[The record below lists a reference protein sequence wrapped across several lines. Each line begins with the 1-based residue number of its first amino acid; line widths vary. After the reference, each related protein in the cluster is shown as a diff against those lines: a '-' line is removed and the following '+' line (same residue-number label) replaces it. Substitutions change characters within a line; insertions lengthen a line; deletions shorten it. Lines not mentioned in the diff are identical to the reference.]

1 MFPPLFLPLAGWE
14 QPPRRHV
21 ASHAPRGAPVTRP
34 RYSAQTLAV
43 LARAMAPEDAAVFLA
58 SNRAKDPHAVASGR
72 AADAAGRALETYLN
86 GQHAAA
92 LKAGLANIRKVGAP
106 VLVNGDGKPYEWA
119 GRGPADY
126 VGALRG
132 GRAVAVE
139 AKSTEG
145 RFSRREVPQHQQD
158 DLSHTADLGGLA
170 LLVLELRDAGAI
182 YAVEWSRV
190 PWRVTKAVVGGRVQT
205 RETVGADELAGCEVP
220 AKGIYL
226 GRWC

>member
-1 MFPPLFLPLAGWE
+1 MA
-14 QPPRRHV
+14 R
-21 ASHAPRGAPVTRP
+21 A
-34 RYSAQTLAV
+34 RYSAQTLMARARYSAQTLMV
-43 LARAMAPEDAAVFLA
+43 LARAMDPEDAATFLA

-86 GQHAAA
+86 GQHLAA
-92 LKAGLANIRKVGAP
+92 LKAGVANVRKVGAP
-106 VLVNGDGKPYEWA
+106 VLVGGDGKPYEWA

-126 VGALRG
+126 VGALKG
-132 GRAVAVE
+132 GRAVAIE

-170 LLVLELRDAGAI
+170 LLVVELRDTGRI

-190 PWRVTKAVVGGRVQT
+190 PWRVTKAVVRGVVQT
-205 RETVGADELAGCEVP
+205 RETVGAEELSGHEVL
-220 AKGIYL
+220 ASGLYL